1 MPSFARRE
9 RSFRPQASSRRL
21 KILQIRAASR
31 KPQAASIK
39 LQAAS
44 NELLD
49 NFSLIKSHVA
59 RSEVLRKDKSI
70 LGMLHVEGY
79 LVWRKCHT
87 ITFGYFQL
95 YCKKVAINIITQ

>member
-9 RSFRPQASSRRL
+9 GSNKPQASSRRL
-21 KILQIRAASR
+21 KILQIRAASL

-44 NELLD
+44 NKLLN

-59 RSEVLRKDKSI
+59 RSEVLRKDKCI
-70 LGMLHVEGY
+70 VRMPHMEGY

-87 ITFGYFQL
+87 ITFGYF
-95 YCKKVAINIITQ
+95 